1 MRGRDTLVTLLW
13 HQRTATVSRRLAPA
27 LSHLLSLFHT
37 FHTSCLS
44 LTPLVSPRLAP
55 AVCHALK
62 LPLYHTHTSPFPHSL
77 PLFFVNAHLYVRER
91 ERERERES
99 LCVCVN
105 WVEYWQRVRE
115 GAAVSDQQV
124 SHLPLCSRV
133 LVADQGQHHARRN
146 KTHSRRKLN
155 KQEVDRGE
163 VRAHSRAHTHT
174 HLHRERE

>member
-91 ERERERES
+91 EREREREFV
-99 LCVCVN
+99 CVCELGGVLAASARRCCGIRPTS
-105 WVEYWQRVRE
+105 VPS
-115 GAAVSDQQV
+115 AAVQS
-124 SHLPLCSRV
+124 SPCCRSRSTPRPT
-133 LVADQGQHHARRN
+133 Q
-146 KTHSRRKLN
+146 
-155 KQEVDRGE
+155 
-163 VRAHSRAHTHT
+163 
-174 HLHRERE
+174 